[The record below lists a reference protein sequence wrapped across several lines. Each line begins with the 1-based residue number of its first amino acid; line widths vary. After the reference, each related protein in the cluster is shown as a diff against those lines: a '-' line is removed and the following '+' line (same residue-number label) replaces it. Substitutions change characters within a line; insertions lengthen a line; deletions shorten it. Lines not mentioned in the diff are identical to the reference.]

1 MAKLIMSKGAN
12 GNPYIELVAQVG
24 EEIPVDM
31 ALAYANIQ
39 QSYSLTQIA
48 DCIRGCDNSL
58 FKISQALPG

>member
-1 MAKLIMSKGAN
+1 MAKLIMGKRQDGV
-12 GNPYIELVAQVG
+12 PYIELVAEVG

-39 QSYSLTQIA
+39 QSYSLTEIA

-58 FKISQALPG
+58 YKISQALPG